1 MQLAAMY
8 AFAAAAFRNQ
18 RAQIR
23 DKLAIL
29 TGRLKLVTL
38 LTMNVGLFGGT
49 FDPIHRGHLALA
61 HAAKEQF
68 DLAKIYFVPASVP
81 PHKQK
86 RTLAPYVHR
95 YAMIVLATAEEK
107 SFVPS
112 VAEAP
117 GPGGTPAAPN
127 YSIDTLRY
135 FRRQLKSAD
144 KLFFLIGIDAF
155 QEIAQWHEPEALMR
169 ECEFVVASR
178 PGYSLADVADFLPP
192 SMRPTPSVTKPFR
205 KQAARGN
212 LVLSGATV
220 HLLASVH
227 SDISA
232 TKIRQTLASGKS
244 LTRYLHPAVAE
255 YIKKLGLYKGAR

>member
-1 MQLAAMY
+1 MY
-8 AFAAAAFRNQ
+8 AFAAAAFRTQ

-29 TGRLKLVTL
+29 AGRLKLVTL

-68 DLAKIYFVPASVP
+68 DLAKIYFVPANVP

-86 RTLAPYVHR
+86 RTLLPYVHR
-95 YAMIVLATAEEK
+95 YSMIVLATAEEK

-112 VAEAP
+112 LAEAP
-117 GPGGTPAAPN
+117 GTDASPAAPN
-127 YSIDTLRY
+127 YSIDTVRY

-155 QEIAQWHEPEALMR
+155 RDIAQWHQPEALIR

-178 PGYSLADVADFLPP
+178 PGYSLADIASFLPP
-192 SMRPTPSVTKPFR
+192 SMRPDPSLRTPSQ
-205 KQAARGN
+205 KQAARGD
-212 LVLSGATV
+212 LVLSGVTV

-227 SDISA
+227 SNVSA
-232 TKIRQTLASGKS
+232 TKIRQTLASDKS
-244 LTRYLHPAVAE
+244 LTKYLHPAVAE

>member
-1 MQLAAMY
+1 MY
-8 AFAAAAFRNQ
+8 AFAAAAFGNQ

-61 HAAKEQF
+61 HAAQEQF
-68 DLAKIYFVPASVP
+68 DLAKIYFVPANVP

-86 RTLAPYVHR
+86 RTLLPYVHR

-112 VAEAP
+112 LAEAP
-117 GPGGTPAAPN
+117 GSSDASPAAPN
-127 YSIDTLRY
+127 YSIDTVRY

-155 QEIAQWHEPEALMR
+155 RDIAQWHQPEALMR

-192 SMRPTPSVTKPFR
+192 SMRPTPCVTKPSR
-205 KQAARGN
+205 KQTARGD

-232 TKIRQTLASGKS
+232 TKVRQTLASGKS
-244 LTRYLHPAVAE
+244 LMRYLHPSVAE